1 MWLTYPIVQF
11 LLEQL
16 VLLEEQRVRL
26 LSRAKL
32 RRQLI
37 AFALHPVQL
46 DAQRLAQ
53 LFVRRCV
60 RLKGGAV
67 SLRPVVQIQQ
77 PGMFCSR
84 TSRECQVFF
93 NFAVSLTRGMLF

>member
-16 VLLEEQRVRL
+16 VLPEEQRVRL

-53 LFVRRCV
+53 LFVRRRV

-77 PGMFCSR
+77 PDMFCSR

-93 NFAVSLTRGMLF
+93 NCAVSLTRGMLF

>member
-1 MWLTYPIVQF
+1 MEDVWLTYPIVQF

-16 VLLEEQRVRL
+16 VLPEEQRVRL
-26 LSRAKL
+26 LSCAKL

-53 LFVRRCV
+53 LFVRRRV

-67 SLRPVVQIQQ
+67 SLRPVVQIQ
-77 PGMFCSR
+77 
-84 TSRECQVFF
+84 
-93 NFAVSLTRGMLF
+93 